1 MIIAAWVTLSLSVL
15 GFVLLW
21 LSKIPVITDRVV
33 GRSKVLM
40 LTDSFLGYLWGK
52 VKLLLGKLWHFIL
65 EAKDLRPP
73 LPINKLMHIGQM
85 TLPASKKA
93 FRIRI
98 RQSEAEPAWMP
109 EAAELNDANLKNT
122 DMENRYLGAIK
133 HNPHDL
139 AAYEGLARLYL
150 QEKNYTEAAETFDY
164 LTKLEPNKDVYWSNL
179 GLSLFS
185 IRQFRRACEAY
196 QRALDLNNKIP
207 VRWINLA
214 LCLDNLDET
223 VKSIKAIT
231 QAIQLDSR
239 NINYQFLLADMYM
252 KLGNKVRAEEVLQ
265 QILQVDPTN
274 KPAREKLMKIRI

>member
-1 MIIAAWVTLSLSVL
+1 MILAAWVILGISAL

-21 LSKIPVITDRVV
+21 LSKIPIITDRVV

-40 LTDSFLGYLWGK
+40 LTDSFLGYVWGK
-52 VKLLLGKLWHFIL
+52 VKLLLSKIWHFIL

-73 LPINKLMHIGQM
+73 LPLNKLMHMGQM
-85 TLPASKKA
+85 SLPNPKKA

-109 EAAELNDANLKNT
+109 EAAELDP
-122 DMENRYLGAIK
+122 DPRVSDIEDRYLEAIK
-133 HNPHDL
+133 HNPHDT

-150 QEKNYTEAAETFDY
+150 QEKNFAEAAETFDY
-164 LTKLEPNKDVYWSNL
+164 LTKLDPKRDVYWSNL

-185 IRQFRRACEAY
+185 IKQFKQACEAY
-196 QRALDLNNKIP
+196 QRALDLNSKIP

-223 VKSIKAIT
+223 VKAVKAIT
-231 QAIQLDSR
+231 QAIQLDRR
-239 NINYQFLLADMYM
+239 NLNYQFLLADMYM
-252 KLGNKVRAEEVLQ
+252 KMENKVRAEEVLQ
-265 QILQVDPTN
+265 QILQLEPTN